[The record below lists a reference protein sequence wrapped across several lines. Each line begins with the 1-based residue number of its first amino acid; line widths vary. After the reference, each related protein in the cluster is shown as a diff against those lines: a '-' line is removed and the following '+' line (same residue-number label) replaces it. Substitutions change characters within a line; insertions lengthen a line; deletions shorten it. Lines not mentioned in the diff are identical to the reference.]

1 MNQAVENQFVIF
13 VMICCT
19 SVLHHCKLNI
29 FGAAQKTSED
39 VVPASGKSSV
49 IFYLFYFKEI
59 LQTFTQWFHK
69 IICSLI
75 LFFSSACFLQSSV
88 ADSDSDSTWFEWK
101 WVCSF
106 KARKKLFAA
115 IDYDNVLFTYHC
127 NVSVNRTHHSASSLT
142 FKPITHRRVL

>member
-59 LQTFTQWFHK
+59 LQTFTRWFHK

-75 LFFSSACFLQSSV
+75 LFFSLFLAVFSGRQWLWLKLDLSESEFVLSKPGKSLLLPLITTTSQSH
-88 ADSDSDSTWFEWK
+88 
-101 WVCSF
+101 
-106 KARKKLFAA
+106 
-115 IDYDNVLFTYHC
+115 I
-127 NVSVNRTHHSASSLT
+127 SVNRTHHSASSLT